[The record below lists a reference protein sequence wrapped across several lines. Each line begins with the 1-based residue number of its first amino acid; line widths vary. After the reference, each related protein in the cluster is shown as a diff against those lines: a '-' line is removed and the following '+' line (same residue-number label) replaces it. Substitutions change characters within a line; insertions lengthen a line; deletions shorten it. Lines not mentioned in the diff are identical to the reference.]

1 MENKII
7 LIIEDDVFF
16 RQVITKELESEGFR
30 VAGAGDSTEAFKFLE
45 NTIPG
50 LILLDILLPSMSGYE
65 ILEKIKADKKT
76 AIIPV
81 IMLSNLG
88 QEDEIK
94 KAKNLGAED
103 FMIKVNFVPE
113 EIVQRVKEILNK
125 KFPI

>member
-1 MENKII
+1 MENKTI
-7 LIIEDDVFF
+7 LIIEDDAFF
-16 RQVITKELESEGFR
+16 KQVITKEFESEGFR

-45 NTIPG
+45 NTIPD
-50 LILLDILLPSMSGYE
+50 LILLDILLPGMNGYE

-76 AIIPV
+76 ATISV

-94 KAKNLGAED
+94 KAKNLGADD

-125 KFPI
+125 KFSI

>member
-1 MENKII
+1 MGNKTI

-16 RQVITKELESEGFR
+16 RTVISKEFETEGFN
-30 VAGAGDSTEAFKFLE
+30 VMEAANSVEVFKLLE
-45 NTIPG
+45 NTTPDF
-50 LILLDILLPSMSGYE
+50 ILLDILLPGMNGYE

-76 AIIPV
+76 LNIPV

-88 QEDEIK
+88 QRDEIE

-113 EIVQRVKEILNK
+113 EIVQRVKEVLNK